1 MITAPNQPLRAS
13 QRLLGWGALALAC
26 AAFITLGFTSLIQK
40 GPTYDEVA
48 HLAAAHDYV
57 TRGVYVLNI
66 EHPPLVKQIAG
77 LALLP
82 LGLEGRVPPEPPPG
96 TEDPVGHWRSQQW
109 ICGQALLLDLNPGR
123 AMTILTVAR
132 TPLLVIWGTVL
143 LTVVSLWVRAMIGL
157 PAAVVALTLT
167 AFSPNLLAHAWLVH
181 TDFALTALVA
191 AALAQTWLLRRRFT
205 WPRAISLGALCGV
218 ALCTK
223 HSAALLAPMIVA
235 ISLVDIA
242 RHRAYQPGL
251 MGSPVGRGRLLR
263 EWLAVG
269 GVVTLI
275 ALVPVVLCTGRFD
288 PTWWFRGSATLF
300 HGHSSTYEFFCAG
313 RYSPTGHWFF
323 FPIALAVKIPL
334 GAWGLILIGL
344 IACLRLEVERR
355 TDALISLLL
364 PAAVFLGFATMGE
377 HQLGLRH
384 VLPIWPLLFAVAG
397 IGGQWLW
404 AAGLGGRALLGLLL
418 GAHVAA
424 SLWIAP
430 DFISFFNAVA
440 GGPRHGHLWLE
451 DSNLE
456 WGQDLPA
463 LARWCEETR
472 ERNPDR
478 RIAVDHFGPIEP
490 QHWSEA
496 IPTPDRIDPI
506 FHLALPDWD
515 TLVISQQ
522 LIVRSRSGFQ
532 RFLGLPFPWEQD
544 ECIGEWIRN
553 AYAVIPIREASDG
566 SGDLLIGGES
576 AVRVTR
582 EEWLAQGRDRA
593 RRLMEWLETD
603 GGHSIELLLGLRL
616 QEARFF
622 GRWGSATEA
631 AAARARL
638 REVVDHIRER
648 PDVPD
653 TLITPFIESEM
664 RRLGVD

>member
-1 MITAPNQPLRAS
+1 MITSPNQPLRGS
-13 QRLLGWGALALAC
+13 QHLLGWGALVLAC
-26 AAFITLGFTSLIQK
+26 VAFITLGFVSLIQK

-57 TRGVYVLNI
+57 TRGVCVLNV

-82 LGLEGRVPPEPPPG
+82 LELEGRAPPEPPPG

-109 ICGQALLLDLNPGR
+109 ISGQALLLDLNPGR

-132 TPLLVIWGTVL
+132 TPLLVLWGTVL
-143 LTVVSLWVRAMIGL
+143 LTVVFLWVRAMVGL

-167 AFSPNLLAHAWLVH
+167 ALSPNLLAHARLVH

-191 AALAQTWLLRRRFT
+191 AALAQTWRLRQRFT
-205 WPRAISLGALCGV
+205 WPRAVALGALCGV
-218 ALCTK
+218 ALCAK
-223 HSAALLAPMIVA
+223 YSAVLLAPMIAA
-235 ISLVDIA
+235 IALVEIA

-251 MGSPVGRGRLLR
+251 QGSPVSRGRLLLQ
-263 EWLAVG
+263 WLALG
-269 GVVTLI
+269 GVVTLV

-288 PTWWFRGSATLF
+288 PAWWFRAVGTLF
-300 HGHSSTYEFFCAG
+300 HGHSSTYEHFCAG
-313 RYSPTGHWFF
+313 RYALTGHWFF
-323 FPIALAVKIPL
+323 FPVALAVKIPL

-344 IACLRLEVERR
+344 IACTRLDVERR

-364 PAAVFLGFATMGE
+364 PTAVFLGFAMTE
-377 HQLGLRH
+377 QQQLGVRH
-384 VLPIWPLLFAVAG
+384 VLPIWPLLFAVGG

-404 AAGLGGRALLGLLL
+404 AMGRGGRTLLGLLL
-418 GAHVAA
+418 GAHLAA

-430 DFISFFNAVA
+430 DFISSFNLAA
-440 GGPRHGHLWLE
+440 GGPRRGHLWLE
-451 DSNLE
+451 DSSVD

-472 ERNPDR
+472 EREPGM

-496 IPTPDRIDPI
+496 IPAPDRIDPI

-515 TLVISQQ
+515 ALVISQQ
-522 LIVRSRSGFQ
+522 LIVRARFGFQ
-532 RFLGLPFPWEQD
+532 RFLDSPFPWEEED
-544 ECIGEWIRN
+544 CIGEWIRN
-553 AYAVIPIREASDG
+553 AYAVIPIREADDG

-576 AVRVTR
+576 AIRVTR

-593 RRLMEWLETD
+593 RRLMAWLETD
-603 GGHSIELLLGLRL
+603 GGCSIELLLGLRL

-622 GRWGSATEA
+622 GRWGSETEA
-631 AAARARL
+631 ATARAEL
-638 REVVDHIRER
+638 REVVAHIRAR
-648 PDVPD
+648 PDIPD